1 MRMATSTVIGKHNI
15 SVQKS
20 FCALNP
26 GFFINLWP
34 WFAGFFTKSILV
46 YFFFVSGQS
55 FRLRRPRTMRQ
66 TIGSWMFLQVR
77 LVSMTCP
84 QDFSHLFLSRQ
95 ALPKS
100 FLCFAITWNLNFA
113 VNLLTSF
120 SRQKPLKSKY
130 KKHRMFWHTKFYHPT
145 KFEFKRIKYENVVPA
160 VTQQQFRSKDTIS
173 HVVAWKFRGDVKRSK
188 ARMLHCTQCTGACN
202 SGKKCVWVT

>member
-1 MRMATSTVIGKHNI
+1 MACSSTYDHYSQVF
-15 SVQKS
+15 SRRV
-20 FCALNP
+20 FLC
-26 GFFINLWP
+26 
-34 WFAGFFTKSILV
+34 V
-46 YFFFVSGQS
+46 FFFVSGQS

-66 TIGSWMFLQVR
+66 TVGSWMFLQVR
-77 LVSMTCP
+77 LVNRKCP
-84 QDFSHLFLSRQ
+84 QDFSNLFLSRQ

-120 SRQKPLKSKY
+120 SRQKPLKSKN
-130 KKHRMFWHTKFYHPT
+130 KKHTIFWNTKFYHPT

-188 ARMLHCTQCTGACN
+188 ARLLHCTQCTGACN